1 MNKQDLW
8 KILNVNI
15 ISNTDY
21 SFGGIQF
28 IYPCTFL
35 LSIMLTHVS
44 LSKICICSRITK
56 RKVLNSLAMII
67 FPVCQPS
74 IDSAHPHVNR

>member
-28 IYPCTFL
+28 IYP
-35 LSIMLTHVS
+35 
-44 LSKICICSRITK
+44 
-56 RKVLNSLAMII
+56 
-67 FPVCQPS
+67 
-74 IDSAHPHVNR
+74 